1 MKDINYCFS
10 DRRNKLIFGGH
21 LLHASTFSM
30 LPLQILPA
38 RHYYSYFTDENTDTY
53 RCEILPEI
61 IAIAM
66 ADSTFKTLSIWRLI
80 LCSFYYDV
88 LYPQELRVNQGIIFI
103 SISLPPAP
111 TYMLY
116 NMTYVINVFYLIPWI
131 DIEAFFSQALGCQS
145 KFSCIRTWETVMS
158 KIEL

>member
-1 MKDINYCFS
+1 MKDINYRFS
-10 DRRNKLIFGGH
+10 DRRNKLTFGGH

-38 RHYYSYFTDENTDTY
+38 RHYYPYFTDENTDTY

-66 ADSTFKTLSIWRLI
+66 ADSTFKTLSIWLSI

-103 SISLPPAP
+103 SISLPSAP
-111 TYMLY
+111 TYMLH
-116 NMTYVINVFYLIPWI
+116 NMTYLINVFYLLNAMNRYWV
-131 DIEAFFSQALGCQS
+131 SQALESQS

-158 KIEL
+158 KTEL